1 MKFEADLQIMVDLL
15 SGLHEGGPEATQ
27 ALESLTFL
35 VLAVTACSL
44 RTRLNS
50 GKSAPSAISENVS
63 SKVPT
68 AFTPEITSPE
78 SSLMSKPKTF
88 PSLKFIG

>member
-35 VLAVTACSL
+35 VFNTWQKAKKATI
-44 RTRLNS
+44 LNA
-50 GKSAPSAISENVS
+50 APEG
-63 SKVPT
+63 
-68 AFTPEITSPE
+68 EIV
-78 SSLMSKPKTF
+78 
-88 PSLKFIG
+88 